1 MKSLLEEH
9 ISISPGNIKMGS
21 IPSISLPPLV
31 TCAPEACKLCGKK
44 CYARRMTRSRT
55 SVREAYERNLRILH
69 ENPDRFWREVN
80 ASLAL
85 SSCFRF
91 HVSGDIPD
99 AVYLGQ
105 MISYAG
111 INAHCQILCF
121 TKKYALVNAWLEEH
135 ELPDNLHLIFSA
147 WRGLPMHNPHSLPE
161 AHVFYRDGFTTA
173 SDGAHYCSGN
183 CTECAIEGKNC
194 WVMQRGEQI
203 IFKEH

>member
-9 ISISPGNIKMGS
+9 ISISPGNVKMGS

-44 CYARRMTRSRT
+44 CYARRMTRFHT
-55 SVREAYERNLRILH
+55 SVREAYERNLRILR
-69 ENPDRFWREVN
+69 ENPDKFWHEVN

-85 SSCFRF
+85 NSYFRF

-99 AVYLGQ
+99 AAYLGQ
-105 MISYAG
+105 MITYAG

-173 SDGAHYCSGN
+173 SDGARYCSGN